1 MAAPTKRIVELSD
14 EDLQQLTDLVKG
26 SDSVE
31 LKLTVPEEHHRSTI
45 TALGMDALQ
54 AQIRQVFFFDTP
66 DLALNKQGIV
76 VRARRVQGR
85 GDDTVVK
92 LRPVVPHEL
101 PEKFRQ
107 APGMVVEVD
116 AMPGGWV
123 CSASFKGSLGTTDV
137 TRVASGDRS
146 IRKLF
151 SKEQRAFYE
160 AHVTEPVALDDLAV
174 LGPIF
179 VLKLNLRPEG
189 YNRKMVA
196 EAWLYPDGSRI
207 LELST
212 KCPPADMLN
221 VAVQSRLFLSEQ
233 GLDLSGEQQTKT
245 RTALDFFS
253 QQLNA
258 PSKRPSKA
266 HAKTGSTRP
275 AKRASTAAS
284 KAPSKA
290 TKKTASKASAKRA
303 SKATKAP
310 SKATKNA

>member
-1 MAAPTKRIVELSD
+1 MAAPPKRIVELSD

-101 PEKFRQ
+101 PDKFRQ

-266 HAKTGSTRP
+266 PAKTGSPRP
-275 AKRASTAAS
+275 AKRASKAAS

-303 SKATKAP
+303 SKASKAP

>member
-14 EDLQQLTDLVKG
+14 EDLQQLIDLVKG

-85 GDDTVVK
+85 ADDTVVK

-101 PEKFRQ
+101 PDKFRQ

-151 SKEQRAFYE
+151 SKEQRAFYD
-160 AHVTEPVALDDLAV
+160 AHVTDPIALDDLSI

-221 VAVQSRLFLSEQ
+221 VAVQSRLFLSDH

-258 PSKRPSKA
+258 PSERPSKA
-266 HAKTGSTRP
+266 TT
-275 AKRASTAAS
+275 
-284 KAPSKA
+284 
-290 TKKTASKASAKRA
+290 KTASKASAKRA
-303 SKATKAP
+303 SKASKAPSNATTKTASKASAKRASKTSKAP

>member
-1 MAAPTKRIVELSD
+1 MPAPTNKRIVELSD
-14 EDLQQLTDLVKG
+14 EDLQQLMDLVKG

-31 LKLTVPEEHHRSTI
+31 LKLTVPEEHHRSTM
-45 TALGMDALQ
+45 TALGMDPLD

-66 DLALNKQGIV
+66 DLTLNKQGVV

-92 LRPVVPHEL
+92 LRPVVPEEL
-101 PEKFRQ
+101 PDKFRE

-123 CSASFKGSLGTTDV
+123 CSASFKGALGTTDV

-151 SKEQRAFYE
+151 SKEQRAFYD
-160 AHVTEPVALDDLAV
+160 AHVTDPIALDDLSI

-212 KCPPADMLN
+212 KCAPADMLN
-221 VAVQSRLFLSEQ
+221 VAVQSRLFLSDR

-266 HAKTGSTRP
+266 SAKTGSKRP
-275 AKRASTAAS
+275 AKRASKAAS
-284 KAPSKA
+284 KSPSKA
-290 TKKTASKASAKRA
+290 TT
-303 SKATKAP
+303 
-310 SKATKNA
+310 NA

>member
-1 MAAPTKRIVELSD
+1 MAAPTKKRIVELSD
-14 EDLQQLTDLVKG
+14 ADLQQLMSLVKG

-31 LKLTVPEEHHRSTI
+31 LKLTVPEDYHRSTI
-45 TALGMDALQ
+45 TALGLDPLE

-66 DLALNKQGIV
+66 DLALNQQGVV

-92 LRPVVPHEL
+92 LRPVVPDEL
-101 PEKFRQ
+101 PGKFRE

-137 TRVASGDRS
+137 TRVATGDRS

-160 AHVTEPVALDDLAV
+160 AHVTEPIALENLSI

-179 VLKLNLRPEG
+179 VLKLTLRPEG

-221 VAVQSRLFLSEQ
+221 VAVQSRLFLSER
-233 GLDLSGEQQTKT
+233 GLDLSGEQHTKT

-253 QQLNA
+253 RQLRA
-258 PSKRPSKA
+258 SAKRPSKA
-266 HAKTGSTRP
+266 N
-275 AKRASTAAS
+275 
-284 KAPSKA
+284 
-290 TKKTASKASAKRA
+290 AKRA
-303 SKATKAP
+303 SKAPAKRASKAPAKRASKAPAKRASKAASEAP
-310 SKATKNA
+310 SKATTNA